1 MTTMLFSSIKGVVL
15 MLIQTHYLIYSYK
28 KKNSISPM
36 EMNRDSVEE
45 VHTRSSE
52 QMKDFWRLVKGAS
65 SKSLSSLL
73 KDIALVLKDSFYDYF
88 NYMYDSVRIC
98 L

>member
-1 MTTMLFSSIKGVVL
+1 
-15 MLIQTHYLIYSYK
+15 
-28 KKNSISPM
+28 M